1 MKKIRI
7 GNDIRLAVDLRQYLG
22 EHYLYEREVYDKQQN
37 EFENI
42 DANPFVNK
50 QYEVYY
56 PNQYDNVSDESI
68 TIKPEGTPI
77 SIRSVKAI
85 LVNTSQ

>member
-22 EHYLYEREVYDKQQN
+22 DHYLYEREVYDKRQN

-56 PNQYDNVSDESI
+56 PN
-68 TIKPEGTPI
+68 
-77 SIRSVKAI
+77 
-85 LVNTSQ
+85 